1 MTKPPPILHSR
12 LVNRDAAL
20 GLAQSETHSVNTP
33 ARVAALYETYVD
45 MVWRS
50 LRRLGV
56 PASSLEDAV
65 QDVFVVVHSRL
76 AEFEQRSSIK
86 TWIFGIVLRVAS
98 AHRRK
103 RARREREM
111 TSDDCE
117 LVGTSQDPQQAAQE
131 AEAAAIVERILDE
144 FEDDRR
150 SVFVMLELE
159 DFSAQQVAASL
170 GISVNTVHSRL
181 RLARRDFEAGLKRL
195 RAREKWREQ

>member
-1 MTKPPPILHSR
+1 MTKPPLSQHSR
-12 LVNRDAAL
+12 VVNRDAAL
-20 GLAQSETHSVNTP
+20 GLAQSETLSVNTP
-33 ARVAALYETYVD
+33 ARVAELYEAHAD

-56 PASSLEDAV
+56 PISSLEDAV

-76 AEFEQRSSIK
+76 AEFEQRSSVK

-103 RARREREM
+103 RARRESEI

-117 LVGTSQDPQQAAQE
+117 LVGTSPDPQQAAQE

-195 RAREKWREQ
+195 RAREKWRQQ